1 MKHLYLLSVIAFVT
15 ICSSCGSSQSN
26 SSSRLEA
33 PERQGW
39 NEQRPLFGD
48 VESVTITYYWLN
60 DKFGEIVR
68 DSIYRLQKYYFN
80 EEGDVIKS
88 NDFNFM
94 NKYTYD
100 SARNITEEARYR
112 PDGSLAWKEI
122 YKYDSAGNR
131 TEVVHYKS
139 DGSLCWKGVYKYDSA
154 RNRNEEA
161 YYFLDGSLAW
171 KEINKYDSAGNK
183 TEAARYDSDGSLGVK
198 TVYKYDSAGNKTEE
212 AQYGSGG
219 WSVWLQMLI
228 YESNS
233 TENRF
238 EWNSDGSLSWKS
250 IYKYDSRGN
259 MIEETYY
266 DSDGSLAWKEIN
278 KYDSAGNRTEVAR
291 YDSDGSLNGKY
302 TYKYDSRGNM
312 IEETD
317 YSSGALIPKSQ
328 SVFEIV
334 YRN

>member
-39 NEQRPLFGD
+39 NKQRPLFGD

-122 YKYDSAGNR
+122 N
-131 TEVVHYKS
+131 
-139 DGSLCWKGVYKYDSA
+139 
-154 RNRNEEA
+154 
-161 YYFLDGSLAW
+161 
-171 KEINKYDSAGNK
+171 
-183 TEAARYDSDGSLGVK
+183 
-198 TVYKYDSAGNKTEE
+198 KYDSAGNKTEE

-233 TENRF
+233 KENRF

-250 IYKYDSRGN
+250 I
-259 MIEETYY
+259 
-266 DSDGSLAWKEIN
+266 
-278 KYDSAGNRTEVAR
+278 
-291 YDSDGSLNGKY
+291 
-302 TYKYDSRGNM
+302 YKYDSRGNM